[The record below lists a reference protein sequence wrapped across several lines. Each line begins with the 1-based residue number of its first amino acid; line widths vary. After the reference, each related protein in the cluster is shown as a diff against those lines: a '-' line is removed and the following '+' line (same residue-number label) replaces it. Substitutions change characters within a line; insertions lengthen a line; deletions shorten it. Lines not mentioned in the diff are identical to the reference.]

1 MSEDALAHQANDAAQ
16 QNAGGDR
23 NGRSANAGPMLLGSG
38 LQRWILAALGSELS
52 AFSRHSWQEE

>member
-23 NGRSANAGPMLLGSG
+23 NGRSANAGAD
-38 LQRWILAALGSELS
+38 AAWKWFAKVDSS
-52 AFSRHSWQEE
+52 STRQ